1 MTEKRF
7 AVTQTVLGSGIY
19 DFQAENELC
28 ESYDENAYSKV
39 VTKLNELHKEKEQL
53 KSDALYWGQNAE
65 ARLKEIDKLRKEK
78 EQLQDTLAF
87 RSNQLALME
96 NLIDDLGTDEMCR
109 EMEDILNG

>member
-7 AVTQTVLGSGIY
+7 TDDGIEEI
-19 DFQAENELC
+19 ENQSFTDNLTEKTYWIDNGLDEIVELLNNFN
-28 ESYDENAYSKV
+28 DENK
-39 VTKLNELHKEKEQL
+39 QL
-53 KSDALYWGQNAE
+53 KSDALYWSQNAE

-96 NLIDDLGTDEMCR
+96 ELIDDLGTDEMCR